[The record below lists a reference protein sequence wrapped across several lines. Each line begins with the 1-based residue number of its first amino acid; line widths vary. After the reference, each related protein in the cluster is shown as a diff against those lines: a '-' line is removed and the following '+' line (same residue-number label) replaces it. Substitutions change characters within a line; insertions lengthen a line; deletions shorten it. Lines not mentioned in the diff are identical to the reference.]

1 MNTHEYNKKID
12 NTTDKYKTQ
21 FPFDNIIN
29 KEAST
34 LFNYLDKND
43 VVPVSIDTSHYY
55 TENTCLSE
63 KAFDSLTDEEKKIRC
78 QKLNE
83 NKKFAI
89 PLFGMYEYLLSSM
102 FTYESTRYLASVEV
116 PDLESNGMVSYIFV
130 NTSSGHG
137 SAIGLNLLNQARL
150 REYSGKSDSI
160 LKVSGTSLPFTHNQ
174 LQAAEGIKG
183 LSSPM
188 IMLLALA
195 FIPAYYVAFLVKEK
209 EVGVKHQQLISGV
222 SLSAYWTST
231 FLWDIITYIIPYIL
245 YYIIL
250 FRCIFGIVFMYIFN
264 LSAFKKQI
272 GAVIVVFILYGLAI
286 APATYFISYFFK
298 NHSTAQNIVLFANIL
313 MAIFMTID
321 FLLVMLEST
330 CRAGAVVEYNII

>member
-160 LKVSGTSLPFTHNQ
+160 LKVSGTSLPFTKNQ
-174 LQAAEGIKG
+174 KEDADGVSGFSAPIIITVA
-183 LSSPM
+183 LSY
-188 IMLLALA
+188 
-195 FIPAYYVAFLVKEK
+195 IPAYYASYIVKER
-209 EVGVKHQQLISGV
+209 EIGVKHQQLISG
-222 SLSAYWTST
+222 LSITAYWLSSFIFDVLT
-231 FLWDIITYIIPYIL
+231 FL
-245 YYIIL
+245 
-250 FRCIFGIVFMYIFN
+250 IVYIFIYSVY
-264 LSAFKKQI
+264 L
-272 GAVIVVFILYGLAI
+272 
-286 APATYFISYFFK
+286 
-298 NHSTAQNIVLFANIL
+298 
-313 MAIFMTID
+313 
-321 FLLVMLEST
+321 
-330 CRAGAVVEYNII
+330 